1 MNRIDKEP
9 QEELQMKPSTI
20 REQIRSGKHKSHTS
34 GVANDYVQANLAIV
48 PKEYAFDFLL
58 FANRNPKSCPIID
71 VLEAGEVESVL
82 AAGSDIR
89 SDIPQYFVYENG
101 KLTKKVHDLKEI
113 WRDDFV
119 SFLIGCSF
127 TFESQLLKEGV
138 PLKHIE
144 QNKNV
149 AMYITNRQTKPAG
162 QFSGPVVVSMRPIKN
177 ELVQKAIDV
186 TAQFPNMHGS
196 PVHVGN
202 PKEIGIKDI
211 SKPDFGE
218 FVEITEGE
226 TPVFWECGVTPQS
239 AAIHSQ
245 IPYVITHAPGHMF
258 ITDVTNEEFLRDRT

>member
-1 MNRIDKEP
+1 MN
-9 QEELQMKPSTI
+9 PSTI
-20 REQIRSGKHKSHTS
+20 REKIRSGEHNTHTS
-34 GVANDYVQANLAIV
+34 GLGSDYVQANLAIV

-71 VLEAGEVESVL
+71 VLEPGVVESAL

-89 SDIPQYFVYENG
+89 SDIPLYFVYENG
-101 KLTKKVHDLKEI
+101 KLTEKRQDLKEI

-127 TFESQLLKEGV
+127 TFESALLKEGV

-144 QNKNV
+144 QNRNV
-149 AMYITNRQTKPAG
+149 AMYITNRQTKQAG
-162 QFSGPVVVSMRPIKN
+162 EFSGPVVVSMRPIKN

-196 PVHVGN
+196 PIHVGD
-202 PKEIGIKDI
+202 PKEIGIDDI

-218 FVEITEGE
+218 FTEFGEGE

-245 IPYVITHAPGHMF
+245 IPFVITHAPGHMF
-258 ITDVTNEEFLRDRT
+258 ITDVTNDEFLRNNS